1 MADRARQRWFPIIS
15 SVRNTFNKQL
25 KGADI
30 MFGSLKKLVRGLRGP
45 TLQEREMA
53 YLCDSSDRYD
63 FEYRQRQVDQGL
75 FRKGY

>member
-1 MADRARQRWFPIIS
+1 
-15 SVRNTFNKQL
+15 
-25 KGADI
+25 
-30 MFGSLKKLVRGLRGP
+30 MFGSLKKLARGLRGP